1 LTEDRR
7 ENADTSTIEE
17 ARVASQPIQKKD
29 SVVLVVDDSETM
41 RMLMREALEQANFV
55 VEEAED
61 GKAALA
67 CFPTLKPDL
76 VLLDVMMPG
85 MDGFEVCTAIRQ
97 LLDGER
103 TPILMV
109 TGLDDIESI
118 TRAYEVGATDFVTK
132 PINWVILQ
140 HRLRYMQKANLAI
153 DELYRS
159 KETLRE
165 AHRALA
171 FRIEERTA
179 ELQQSEERYRTLA
192 ENIQDL
198 LCELDADSKLVYL
211 SPNYPD
217 TLGYQPPELLGRHVF
232 DIVHP
237 ADIQDVRARLHKGGS
252 KVIFRARH
260 KNGSWRWFESTIKSY
275 TTAQGQFRAVAV
287 SRDITD
293 RRKAEEE
300 LALRDRAISSTS
312 EGVCITDP
320 HQPGN
325 PLIYVNAGF
334 ERLTGYTR
342 DEVLGKTCS
351 FLQGQHTGQETIA
364 KIRAAIREE
373 RECVAEL
380 LNYRKDGAPFWNR
393 LAITPVRNTNGQVT
407 HFLGI
412 QSDITERKEMER
424 MKDELVSTVSHELRT
439 PLTSLRGFAELMLK
453 RNFPMEKQREFLRII
468 HNESMRLTEL
478 INDFLDLQRIEAGRQ
493 VYHFE
498 DVVIGFLLQDVL
510 SVFDLENGK
519 HKLRLDVPAWLPVVH
534 IDTARIRQVITNLL
548 SNAIKFSPQGGQVT
562 VGAGL
567 EGDAVKV
574 WVADQ
579 GVGIPPDALPNLFS
593 KFFRVDNR
601 DTRSIGGTGL
611 GLALVKEIIKAHG
624 GRVWV
629 ESVVGK
635 GSTFCFTLPLSSA
648 EHGSRAVAV
657 DQSDTSEKLL

>member
-1 LTEDRR
+1 
-7 ENADTSTIEE
+7 
-17 ARVASQPIQKKD
+17 
-29 SVVLVVDDSETM
+29 M
-41 RMLMREALEQANFV
+41 RLLMREALEQANFV
-55 VEEAED
+55 VEEAAD
-61 GKAALA
+61 GKTALA
-67 CFPTLKPDL
+67 RFPLLTPDI

-85 MDGFEVCTAIRQ
+85 MDGFEVCAALRQ
-97 LLDGER
+97 LPEGEH

-118 TRAYEVGATDFVTK
+118 TLAYEAGATDFVTK
-132 PINWVILQ
+132 PINWMILQ
-140 HRLRYMQKANLAI
+140 HRLRYMQRASYAL
-153 DELYRS
+153 DELCKS

-171 FRIEERTA
+171 FRVEERTA
-179 ELQQSEERYRTLA
+179 ELRQSEKRYRALA

-198 LCELDADSKLVYL
+198 LCELDADSKLIYL

-217 TLGYQPPELLGRHVF
+217 TLGYQPSELLGRYVF
-232 DIVHP
+232 DLVHP
-237 ADIQDVRARLHKGGS
+237 ADIPEVRASRHTGGS

-275 TTAQGQFRAVAV
+275 TTAQGQFHSVAV
-287 SRDITD
+287 SRDITE
-293 RRKAEEE
+293 RRRAEEE
-300 LALRDRAISSTS
+300 WALRDRAIASTS
-312 EGVCITDP
+312 EGICITDP

-342 DEVLGKTCS
+342 AEVLGRTCS
-351 FLQGQHTGQETIA
+351 FLQGPQTQQETKE

-373 RECVAEL
+373 QECVVEL
-380 LNYRKDGAPFWNR
+380 LNYRKDGTPFWNR
-393 LAITPVRNTNGQVT
+393 LVITPVRNPQGQVT
-407 HFLGI
+407 HFIGV

-453 RNFPMEKQREFLRII
+453 RTFPPEKQREFLRVI
-468 HNESMRLTEL
+468 HSESMRLTEL

-493 VYHFE
+493 VYNFASIALE
-498 DVVIGFLLQDVL
+498 AIIRDILL
-510 SVFDLENGK
+510 VFNLDDAK
-519 HKLRLDVPAWLPVVH
+519 HQLRLDIPPWLPAVQV
-534 IDTARIRQVITNLL
+534 DPARIQQVIANLL
-548 SNAIKFSPQGGQVT
+548 SNAIKFSPQGGTVT
-562 VGAGL
+562 IGAGL
-567 EGDAVKV
+567 EGDTVKV
-574 WVADQ
+574 WVSDQ
-579 GVGIPPDALPNLFS
+579 GIGIPPEALPSLFK

-629 ESVVGK
+629 ESTAGK
-635 GSTFCFTLPLSSA
+635 GSCFFFTLPLSDASQTKHPSSPQSTAAHDTA
-648 EHGSRAVAV
+648 E
-657 DQSDTSEKLL
+657 ELL